1 MSGNSDEEGFEEPRR
16 FDVTRDPNYHVGF
29 GGGGPHY
36 CLGASLARTQLRS
49 IFGELLTQVPDIE
62 VGEPDPLASAFIRGV
77 KRMECSFAPR
87 GA

>member
-1 MSGNSDEEGFEEPRR
+1 VSGPASVNTLRR
-16 FDVTRDPNYHVGF
+16 RRSP
-29 GGGGPHY
+29 Y

-49 IFGELLTQVPDIE
+49 IFGELLTRLPDIE
-62 VGEPDPLASAFIRGV
+62 VGEPDKLAGTFIRGV